1 MSYCRVVLL
10 ISCLGFHDLKFWIKS
25 FYKSWSFT
33 FPFTFKTNDPT
44 DVIFQSKFKLGWY
57 FLWKG
62 LFPIFNQMLSF
73 CLLKLRI
80 YRSAQF
86 PGNEKITCLWPVTAA
101 YVSFNSCSF
110 EYNGLTFVLLLL
122 WESSLAKA
130 TSFAIL
136 ETVSQKTQFNSVVDI
151 EHAPSNQV
159 KRTDKIIDGNY
170 MFATERRLTSN
181 LQNEYVP
188 FKWLFY

>member
-1 MSYCRVVLL
+1 M
-10 ISCLGFHDLKFWIKS
+10 
-25 FYKSWSFT
+25 
-33 FPFTFKTNDPT
+33 
-44 DVIFQSKFKLGWY
+44 
-57 FLWKG
+57 
-62 LFPIFNQMLSF
+62 
-73 CLLKLRI
+73 
-80 YRSAQF
+80 
-86 PGNEKITCLWPVTAA
+86 
-101 YVSFNSCSF
+101 SFNSCSF

-188 FKWLFY
+188 FK